1 MTPPDT
7 PYGRL
12 RELFDSYMLLER
24 NFSAHT
30 RAAYLADIDRLAA
43 YLDELHILPQN
54 ATIDNL
60 RAFVALLHD
69 LGISP
74 VSQARIVSGIRAF
87 FRFLVLEGVV
97 GANVGEQLEM
107 PVQGRHLPEVL
118 TVEEI
123 NAMVEAADERSD
135 IGRRNRAIIEMLYG
149 SGLRVSELCA
159 LEMNRVHLNEGVLT
173 VLGKGSKER
182 MVPMSP
188 EGIER
193 TREYLANTEITPA
206 RGHEGFVFHN
216 YRGERI
222 SRVSVFKI
230 VKQLALDAGIHK
242 TISPHTLRHSFA
254 THLLEGGANLRAIQ
268 MMLGH
273 ESIATTEI
281 YLHLDTT
288 RLRDEI
294 LSHHPRNRPR

>member
-1 MTPPDT
+1 MTAPDA
-7 PYGRL
+7 PYAQL
-12 RELFDSYMLLER
+12 RMLYDSYMLLER
-24 NFSAHT
+24 NFSGHT

-43 YLDELHILPQN
+43 YLEELGIPTRN

-60 RAFVALLHD
+60 RGFVSLLHD

-97 GANVGEQLEM
+97 GANVAEMLEM

-118 TVEEI
+118 TIEEV
-123 NAMVEAADERSD
+123 NALADAADISTD
-135 IGRRNRAIIEMLYG
+135 IGRRNRAIIEVLYG

-159 LEMNRVHLNEGVLT
+159 LEMNRIHLNDGVLT
-173 VLGKGSKER
+173 VLGKGNKER

-188 EGIER
+188 EAIER
-193 TREYLANTEITPA
+193 IKEYLSNTDITPA
-206 RGHEGFVFHN
+206 RGHEGYVFHN
-216 YRGERI
+216 YRGEKI

-230 VKQLALDAGIHK
+230 VKQLALEAGIRK

-294 LSHHPRNRPR
+294 LSHHPRNSR

>member
-1 MTPPDT
+1 MTSPDT
-7 PYGRL
+7 PYEQL
-12 RELFDSYMLLER
+12 RQLYDSYMLLER
-24 NFSAHT
+24 NFSGHT
-30 RAAYLADIDRLAA
+30 REAYLADIDRLAA
-43 YLDELHILPQN
+43 YLKDLNLEPQQ
-54 ATIDNL
+54 ATLDNL
-60 RAFVALLHD
+60 RAFVILLHE

-87 FRFLVLEGVV
+87 YRFLVLEGVV
-97 GANVGEQLEM
+97 GANIGELLEM
-107 PVQGRHLPEVL
+107 PVTGRHLPEVL
-118 TVEEI
+118 TLEEV
-123 NAMVEAADERSD
+123 NALAEAADSSTD
-135 IGRRNRAIIEMLYG
+135 IGRRNRAIIEVLYG

-159 LEMNRVHLNEGVLT
+159 LEMNRIRLDDGVLT

-188 EGIER
+188 EAIER
-193 TREYLANTEITPA
+193 IRLYLENTEISPA

-222 SRVSVFKI
+222 SRISVFKI
-230 VKQLALDAGIHK
+230 VKQLAELAGIRK
-242 TISPHTLRHSFA
+242 IISPHTLRHSFA

-294 LSHHPRNRPR
+294 LTHHPRNRR